1 MRRGVTACALALLV
15 GCASQPVFYPNDR
28 YQAAG
33 ETGARADVADCR
45 RLAELHGA
53 DSTGSGGSLARE
65 TATGAVIGGATGAAS
80 GAAVGAIV
88 GSAGRGAAA
97 GAAGGAAWAG
107 TSALLRAILRPR
119 AQRND
124 LEQAFMTRCLRER
137 GYDVIGWK

>member
-1 MRRGVTACALALLV
+1 MLV
-15 GCASQPVFYPNDR
+15 LGCASQPVLYPNEQYR
-28 YQAAG
+28 AAG
-33 ETGARADVADCR
+33 EAGARADVEECR
-45 RLAELHGA
+45 RLAEQHGA
-53 DSTGSGGSLARE
+53 DQPGAGAAVARE
-65 TATGAVIGGATGAAS
+65 TAASSVIGGATGAAS

-124 LEQAFMTRCLRER
+124 LEQAFVTRCLRER